1 MYWTKEYADTL
12 TVSLQN
18 LRDMQKAQ
26 YDMWNDGF
34 EEQNFSKLSSDLGLV
49 STILGFAFGTPTVVA
64 AVGAIS
70 GLVSALGSGF
80 KTTEGIVK
88 EGEWELEGLVSWM
101 TDHPQYDLIK

>member
-34 EEQNFSKLSSDLGLV
+34 EWRDSSRSLHL
-49 STILGFAFGTPTVVA
+49 
-64 AVGAIS
+64 
-70 GLVSALGSGF
+70 
-80 KTTEGIVK
+80 
-88 EGEWELEGLVSWM
+88 
-101 TDHPQYDLIK
+101 

>member
-49 STILGFAFGTPTVVA
+49 QRFRNKIP
-64 AVGAIS
+64 
-70 GLVSALGSGF
+70 
-80 KTTEGIVK
+80 VK
-88 EGEWELEGLVSWM
+88 NLFLQEFLYFTSS
-101 TDHPQYDLIK
+101 